1 MFSVDKDELGVM
13 DFEELKNIL
22 TQYGEMLDE
31 DDIEIFEQ
39 ALKVNEGKI
48 IVDGYDYG
56 YFRLNYSLFLLEFVT
71 MLSPLETNAKSK
83 GKKDGKE
90 KRGKGKKTAN

>member
-22 TQYGEMLDE
+22 TQYGEKLDE

-48 IVDGYDYG
+48 IVDGK
-56 YFRLNYSLFLLEFVT
+56 YFNGEIMTIVIL
-71 MLSPLETNAKSK
+71 
-83 GKKDGKE
+83 D
-90 KRGKGKKTAN
+90 

>member
-1 MFSVDKDELGVM
+1 M

-22 TQYGEMLDE
+22 TQYGEKLDD

-39 ALKVNEGKI
+39 ALKVNDGKI
-48 IVDGYDYG
+48 IVDGKSY
-56 YFRLNYSLFLLEFVT
+56 LFMIKTWAISISWFIENDPLFVEFIT
-71 MLSPLETNAKSK
+71 MLSPLETNTKGK
-83 GKKDGKE
+83 GKKEGKE

>member
-1 MFSVDKDELGVM
+1 
-13 DFEELKNIL
+13 
-22 TQYGEMLDE
+22 
-31 DDIEIFEQ
+31 
-39 ALKVNEGKI
+39 
-48 IVDGYDYG
+48 
-56 YFRLNYSLFLLEFVT
+56 

>member
-22 TQYGEMLDE
+22 TQYGEKLDE

-48 IVDGYDYG
+48 IVDGK
-56 YFRLNYSLFLLEFVT
+56 YFNGELMT
-71 MLSPLETNAKSK
+71 MVIL
-83 GKKDGKE
+83 D
-90 KRGKGKKTAN
+90 

>member
-22 TQYGEMLDE
+22 TQYGEKLDE

-48 IVDGYDYG
+48 IVDGK
-56 YFRLNYSLFLLEFVT
+56 YFNGELMTVVIL
-71 MLSPLETNAKSK
+71 
-83 GKKDGKE
+83 D
-90 KRGKGKKTAN
+90 